1 MSASAAPVDSP
12 SKTTAYVGVG
22 SNLDRPRRQ
31 VLHARDAL
39 AALPATRLTGFS
51 PLYRNPA
58 IGPGRQPDYVNA
70 VAVIETR
77 LSPEELLEA
86 LKAIERR
93 QGRVRGKQRWT
104 PRTIDLDI
112 LLYGDQEIA
121 GRALTVPHP
130 RLGERVFVLRPL
142 HDIAPDL
149 EVPGLGAVA
158 DLLAAVPQST
168 LVRLDDS

>member
-1 MSASAAPVDSP
+1 M
-12 SKTTAYVGVG
+12 
-22 SNLDRPRRQ
+22 
-31 VLHARDAL
+31 
-39 AALPATRLTGFS
+39 
-51 PLYRNPA
+51 
-58 IGPGRQPDYVNA
+58 NA

-121 GRALTVPHP
+121 GRTLTVPHP